1 MRTKMMLVIATL
13 IAVIST
19 QVLANEEQ
27 EKIYLIQM
35 INQLDALKP
44 LLLAAANEEPK
55 NTRTQF
61 HYIAYR
67 DADGKLH
74 NGLLEDINE
83 IKLGIKARLGQATIE
98 PHNFQA
104 IKGDYINHD
113 IVKSRQIM
121 ESVHVD

>member
-1 MRTKMMLVIATL
+1 MKTKMMLVIAML
-13 IAVIST
+13 MAVIST

-27 EKIYLIQM
+27 ERIYLIQM

-55 NTRTQF
+55 NIRSQF
-61 HYIAYR
+61 HYIAFR

-83 IKLGIKARLGQATIE
+83 IKLGIKARLGQTIIG

-113 IVKSRQIM
+113 IVKI
-121 ESVHVD
+121 D